1 MRRARCAVVV
11 AVVWSLGLPLLA
23 GEVGLAERL
32 KESVGELGEAYGQLA
47 AQLER
52 AGIPVPPA
60 REAWE
65 RVRFARRLL
74 RRIRR
79 DHADAAELPGA
90 QQQAELWPKML
101 DVAARAIRSQMA
113 NRHIEAMRLE
123 AELDILRLSLGQQRE
138 KRELQE
144 EFRAILEFA
153 AEHRGD
159 PRVAAVLADLK
170 ARFAAL
176 GKAQEMRFQAERA
189 EEAGAAGRRA
199 RVRGDR
205 GRDRAPD
212 RSRRAAHRPDR
223 GGGRGRRRRRRRT
236 AWEGRDVAR
245 ASAQGLL
252 SVPGEPRPDILAAG
266 HPAVNGEGGGEHHPK
281 SMVVPVAGSSSPRSR
296 GKEPPSGGLAT
307 RGLSATG
314 TGLIAW
320 RPGGMVIPPSGEV
333 MARKPLGEQGALFV
347 DFP

>member
-52 AGIPVPPA
+52 AGIPVPPGLTEVLTQLGGQATKAAAALAERPGPDTMRQA

-189 EEAGAAGRRA
+189 EIKLDVQRHILEAMREEQK
-199 RVRGDR
+199 RV
-205 GRDRAPD
+205 
-212 RSRRAAHRPDR
+212 RRAAEHEFEEIEDEIERLIDR
-223 GGGRGRRRRRRRT
+223 GERLIDQIDE
-236 AWEGRDVAR
+236 AEEGEDD
-245 ASAQGLL
+245 
-252 SVPGEPRPDILAAG
+252 EDD
-266 HPAVNGEGGGEHHPK
+266 E
-281 SMVVPVAGSSSPRSR
+281 
-296 GKEPPSGGLAT
+296 
-307 RGLSATG
+307 
-314 TGLIAW
+314 
-320 RPGGMVIPPSGEV
+320 RPGKAEM
-333 MARKPLGEQGALFV
+333 
-347 DFP
+347 

>member
-1 MRRARCAVVV
+1 V

-52 AGIPVPPA
+52 AGIPVPPGLTEVLTQLGGA

-189 EEAGAAGRRA
+189 EIKLEVQRHILEAMREEQK
-199 RVRGDR
+199 RV
-205 GRDRAPD
+205 
-212 RSRRAAHRPDR
+212 RRAAEHEFEEIEDEIERLIDR
-223 GGGRGRRRRRRRT
+223 GERLIDQIEE
-236 AWEGRDVAR
+236 AEEGEDD
-245 ASAQGLL
+245 
-252 SVPGEPRPDILAAG
+252 EDD
-266 HPAVNGEGGGEHHPK
+266 E
-281 SMVVPVAGSSSPRSR
+281 
-296 GKEPPSGGLAT
+296 
-307 RGLSATG
+307 
-314 TGLIAW
+314 
-320 RPGGMVIPPSGEV
+320 RPGKAEM
-333 MARKPLGEQGALFV
+333 
-347 DFP
+347 